1 MPYTAFKGYALVD
14 CNSFYVSCE
23 RLFKPHLEKRPV
35 VVLSNNDGC
44 IIARSNES
52 KALGIPMGAPI
63 FEYRSIIEAHQVEM
77 FSPNFSLYGD
87 MSDRVMQVLYS
98 FCPDIEIYSIDEAFI
113 PITVQSSDDFAQLIK
128 KIKRWTGIPVSIGL
142 GPTKTLAKAAN
153 HWAKKNNLGLFS
165 FLEEQDHVL
174 KKIDIEELWGV
185 GRKISKKLKAF
196 GIYNAL
202 QFKKTSHEWIRSK
215 FNLPGLRTL
224 LEIQGKSCFQANVAA
239 DFQKSLT
246 YSSTFGSPILDFE
259 HLRETVAHYTVQAA
273 SKLRKKNL
281 TTQIVSLYL
290 KTSEGSFQGSTSLP
304 CSTNTTPILIDASLS
319 LLKKMYKK
327 AQYKKAGIY
336 FWQLSSIEHHQFDL
350 RSIENPKHLQLM
362 SAVDQINNKF
372 GQESLFYLAEGFT
385 KPWISKRDK
394 LSQKYSTRF
403 NEALNIKI

>member
-1 MPYTAFKGYALVD
+1 MPSTAFKGYALVD

-23 RLFKPHLEKRPV
+23 RLFKPHLEKKPV

-52 KALGIPMGAPI
+52 KALGVPMGAPI
-63 FEYRSIIEAHQVEM
+63 FECRSIIEAHRVEI

-113 PITVQSSDDFAQLIK
+113 PITVQSNEDFNQLIK

-153 HWAKKNNLGLFS
+153 HWAKKNNLDLFS
-165 FLEEQDHVL
+165 FMKDQDHIL
-174 KKIDIEELWGV
+174 KEIDIEDLWGV

-202 QFKKTSHEWIRSK
+202 QLKKTSHEWIRSK
-215 FNLPGLRTL
+215 FNLPGLRSL
-224 LEIQGKSCFQANVAA
+224 LELQGQSCFQTNISSN
-239 DFQKSLT
+239 FQKSLT
-246 YSSTFGSPILDFE
+246 YSSTFGQPILDFE
-259 HLRETVAHYTVQAA
+259 LLCETVAHYTAQAA

-281 TTQIVSLYL
+281 TTQIISLYL
-290 KTSEGSFQGSTSLP
+290 KTSEGYSQSSASLP
-304 CSTNTTPILIDASLS
+304 CSTNTTPILIEVALS

-327 AQYKKAGIY
+327 AIYKKAGIY
-336 FWQLSSIEHHQFDL
+336 FWQLSSVDHQQFDL

-362 SAVDQINNKF
+362 SAVDQINTQF
-372 GQESLFYLAEGFT
+372 GKESLFYLAEGFT
-385 KPWISKRDK
+385 KPWISKRDR
-394 LSQKYSTRF
+394 LSQKYSTSF
-403 NEALNIKI
+403 DEILNIKI